1 MVIPPVK
8 RPTAP
13 KSTIKQ
19 TPYKDTEGET
29 VSSIEIAEMGILE
42 TEMSYV
48 HPTIDRLREDIY
60 NIAEIEGNPKP
71 IFQLKKSKFATALP
85 PEIIVTNEDPSIN
98 SNDGAEQPKAHV
110 PGDPNNEVV
119 LNTEMSMISKK

>member
-1 MVIPPVK
+1 MSISHRKNESKMSHHAENILDESRDISNLPKTAHVYDLNPIVRPPVK

-48 HPTIDRLREDIY
+48 HPTIDRLREDI
-60 NIAEIEGNPKP
+60 
-71 IFQLKKSKFATALP
+71 
-85 PEIIVTNEDPSIN
+85 
-98 SNDGAEQPKAHV
+98 
-110 PGDPNNEVV
+110 
-119 LNTEMSMISKK
+119 